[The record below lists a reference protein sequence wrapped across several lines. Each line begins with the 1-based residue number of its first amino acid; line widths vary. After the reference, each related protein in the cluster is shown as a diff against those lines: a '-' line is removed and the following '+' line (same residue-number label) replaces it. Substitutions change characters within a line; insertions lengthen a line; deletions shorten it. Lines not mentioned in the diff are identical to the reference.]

1 VQIIHTSGEHEG
13 QIYIPEV
20 NWILM
25 VACLALVFAFR
36 TSGNL
41 AAAYGIAV
49 TGTMAMGSVLFY
61 GVARGVWGWGRAR
74 ALALAGAFLFVDLAF
89 FGATLT
95 KLFEGGWVPLAI
107 GAGLVVV
114 MTTWRAGRVELAR
127 FFAES
132 TLPVGL
138 FLDDVRRTGLLRVP
152 GTAVF
157 MTSNADGIPPVLL
170 HHVKHNKML
179 HEQVVLLSIGTAQV
193 PSVPF
198 GKNFEVEE
206 LGEGFWRVSARYG
219 FMQTPNVPRLLAAAL
234 AGGLAVDLDDTS
246 YYLGRETLLTGG
258 SSKLATWRKALFAY
272 LSRNSRPATEFF
284 GLPPN
289 RVVELGAQI
298 QL

>member
-1 VQIIHTSGEHEG
+1 LRAGS
-13 QIYIPEV
+13 
-20 NWILM
+20 L
-25 VACLALVFAFR
+25 VA
-36 TSGNL
+36 
-41 AAAYGIAV
+41 
-49 TGTMAMGSVLFY
+49 
-61 GVARGVWGWGRAR
+61 
-74 ALALAGAFLFVDLAF
+74 AFLVVDLAF
-89 FGATLT
+89 LSANVT
-95 KLFEGGWVPLAI
+95 KLPQGGWVPLL
-107 GAGLVVV
+107 AGTGLLAV
-114 MTTWRAGRVELAR
+114 MTTWRRGRVELAR

-138 FLDDVRRTGLLRVP
+138 FLDDVRRRGMLRVP

-157 MTSNADGIPPVLL
+157 MTSSPDGIPPVLL

-179 HEQVVLLSIGTAQV
+179 HEQVVLLSVGTAQV

-198 GKNFEVEE
+198 GRNSEVEE
-206 LGEGFWRVSARYG
+206 LGEGFWRVTARYG